1 MRIFALVSLQVA
13 EGDSHNVVERMK
25 MQNRL
30 AADVKEGKAVEAQ
43 RRIYIALIPPEDH
56 DHRVTAGR
64 VCIYIALIPPEDH
77 DRRVTAGRVR

>member
-1 MRIFALVSLQVA
+1 MA

-30 AADVKEGKAVEAQ
+30 AADVKEGKSVEAQ

-64 VCIYIALIPPEDH
+64 VC
-77 DRRVTAGRVR
+77 